1 LRLYHD
7 SSIIK
12 TAIKAERTYLE
23 YVDAFNPIVA
33 ALTMLAVC
41 LACSPSAGGLKQN
54 QQGIGQP
61 GRSRPAGR
69 AKLEQYQREGRVT
82 GRSSTIP
89 NQGFTREQGGR

>member
-1 LRLYHD
+1 MRLYHD

-41 LACSPSAGGLKQN
+41 LACSPS
-54 QQGIGQP
+54 
-61 GRSRPAGR
+61 GR
-69 AKLEQYQREGRVT
+69 AQTKLTRDWAAWPIASDWPRKTGAISTRGKGDEQ
-82 GRSSTIP
+82 I
-89 NQGFTREQGGR
+89 

>member
-1 LRLYHD
+1 MRLYHD

-41 LACSPSAGGLKQN
+41 LACSPSGRAQTKLTR
-54 QQGIGQP
+54 IGQP

-69 AKLEQYQREGRVT
+69 AKLEQYQREGRVMS
-82 GRSSTIP
+82 RSSIYTKEA
-89 NQGFTREQGGR
+89 NNVKLEQCH